1 MITQAYLENI
11 QPQILIELD
20 QAKRNIVLAIAWLTD
35 QQIFDKLCEKSAS
48 GIVVELMIYD
58 DEINNNIDFSLLE
71 KVGGKLYKIENQDSK
86 TLDHNKFCVIDF
98 STVINGSYNWGQI
111 APQIQETITVSSN
124 AGDLA
129 HQFINE
135 FQRLKEKYI
144 KNQAQTSAFDLAKVL
159 NRLKLIKTLI
169 DLGETEDLPLQIV
182 RLKQFESEP
191 NINEIILNLEA
202 RSYGAAIAK
211 TDLFL
216 NQNHQIIS
224 YVDTEINGLKLEA
237 KSLEIQLNALSDE
250 KAEMEKLIFN
260 FNVRHSIELGPI
272 IKEILALRKK
282 TASTEQEKQEAEQ
295 DEREYTKEYDSQKDI
310 VINEL
315 NTNEIAELKQAYR
328 AASKLCHPDAIS
340 EEDKEKASK
349 MFIELHDAYKMNDL
363 KKVQQILQDLEKG
376 IAFMNITE
384 SISEKIKLMALI
396 ERLRE
401 KINEIIHEVS
411 NIKESEDYQSISQI
425 EDLETFFKDKK
436 NQLVETLNQ
445 LVYEQ

>member
-169 DLGETEDLPLQIV
+169 DLGENRRFTITDCST
-182 RLKQFESEP
+182 K
-191 NINEIILNLEA
+191 
-202 RSYGAAIAK
+202 AI
-211 TDLFL
+211 
-216 NQNHQIIS
+216 
-224 YVDTEINGLKLEA
+224 
-237 KSLEIQLNALSDE
+237 
-250 KAEMEKLIFN
+250 
-260 FNVRHSIELGPI
+260 
-272 IKEILALRKK
+272 
-282 TASTEQEKQEAEQ
+282 
-295 DEREYTKEYDSQKDI
+295 
-310 VINEL
+310 
-315 NTNEIAELKQAYR
+315 
-328 AASKLCHPDAIS
+328 
-340 EEDKEKASK
+340 
-349 MFIELHDAYKMNDL
+349 
-363 KKVQQILQDLEKG
+363 
-376 IAFMNITE
+376 
-384 SISEKIKLMALI
+384 
-396 ERLRE
+396 
-401 KINEIIHEVS
+401 
-411 NIKESEDYQSISQI
+411 
-425 EDLETFFKDKK
+425 
-436 NQLVETLNQ
+436 
-445 LVYEQ
+445 

>member
-1 MITQAYLENI
+1 
-11 QPQILIELD
+11 
-20 QAKRNIVLAIAWLTD
+20 
-35 QQIFDKLCEKSAS
+35 
-48 GIVVELMIYD
+48 
-58 DEINNNIDFSLLE
+58 
-71 KVGGKLYKIENQDSK
+71 
-86 TLDHNKFCVIDF
+86 
-98 STVINGSYNWGQI
+98 
-111 APQIQETITVSSN
+111 
-124 AGDLA
+124 
-129 HQFINE
+129 
-135 FQRLKEKYI
+135 
-144 KNQAQTSAFDLAKVL
+144 
-159 NRLKLIKTLI
+159 
-169 DLGETEDLPLQIV
+169 
-182 RLKQFESEP
+182 
-191 NINEIILNLEA
+191 
-202 RSYGAAIAK
+202 
-211 TDLFL
+211 
-216 NQNHQIIS
+216 
-224 YVDTEINGLKLEA
+224 
-237 KSLEIQLNALSDE
+237 
-250 KAEMEKLIFN
+250 MEKLIFN